1 MDLWMVAAATGAGY
15 IAKHWQQNLQSRVN
29 NDDSDSQE
37 RARHGQHQFMK
48 VFQQIREQTDPLR
61 RLSNKRASKL
71 DYLLGKNFQELIHY
85 LPDDGSRQPGDA
97 AAGGFDDYANVI
109 SLGRLEQQQS
119 AVTDE
124 SAELGDGYYAR
135 LNGKYRDYKMIS
147 NLHSLQQLDPQI
159 PSENFFAYQF
169 YNRHAGID
177 RDDGHLSPRESAL
190 GPLSITDVTRV
201 LSRPSSDIEMEMKSQ
216 EELSWII
223 RPNLPLRPAKNAAK
237 KGPSD
242 GELFFLGL
250 TIGMMTSIVTSSNQ
264 VDSLNEK
271 LKQAKNLV
279 KDLQEELEM
288 KDMLT
293 VKEIEETPKEESSSS
308 CCDQEEAR
316 PEDTEKSE
324 AMSKIEAELEAEL
337 ERLEL
342 NMKTTASD
350 NIFEFDEIST
360 IHGMISLIF
369 FFVEPVST
377 VSMFQLGCLC
387 LNCKAYQVL
396 VRGVMAV
403 SGIDPKRI
411 ADLRIHETLD
421 DLRTDLAEYIAEL
434 SEVTVKER
442 GIFSLALSGGCIIHL
457 MGHMHSINGNL
468 SSEEAAN
475 EFEFVIRQLVKTR
488 VIGASEVSDCPKFDL
503 ILLEFDEKDE
513 WVTFITDSPE
523 PPPERIT
530 FTVSVINS
538 ACNVVLVA
546 TGEDKSEVMQLIVN
560 DDLEPGMNSSLPA
573 KVVQPGSVNVVWF
586 LDKAA
591 ASKLQRPPTSE
602 YYSSCT

>member
-85 LPDDGSRQPGDA
+85 PPDDGSRQPGDA
-97 AAGGFDDYANVI
+97 AADGFDDYANVI

-342 NMKTTASD
+342 NMKTTTSD
-350 NIFEFDEIST
+350 NIFEFDELDPDMEMDI
-360 IHGMISLIF
+360 
-369 FFVEPVST
+369 
-377 VSMFQLGCLC
+377 
-387 LNCKAYQVL
+387 
-396 VRGVMAV
+396 VRGGPNLGKLGDSSDSDRDNSEAC
-403 SGIDPKRI
+403 
-411 ADLRIHETLD
+411 D
-421 DLRTDLAEYIAEL
+421 DLPQTPNFSVSPKEL
-434 SEVTVKER
+434 TLRLHEVIESRLKER
-442 GIFSLALSGGCIIHL
+442 TLELEAALEGTQMRLSALSGNPRRASPGEPD
-457 MGHMHSINGNL
+457 GPWSRGRNL
-468 SSEEAAN
+468 
-475 EFEFVIRQLVKTR
+475 L
-488 VIGASEVSDCPKFDL
+488 
-503 ILLEFDEKDE
+503 
-513 WVTFITDSPE
+513 
-523 PPPERIT
+523 
-530 FTVSVINS
+530 
-538 ACNVVLVA
+538 
-546 TGEDKSEVMQLIVN
+546 
-560 DDLEPGMNSSLPA
+560 
-573 KVVQPGSVNVVWF
+573 
-586 LDKAA
+586 
-591 ASKLQRPPTSE
+591 
-602 YYSSCT
+602 